1 MENFGDK
8 LGYMLGNDIGT
19 QFKTMP
25 VEFNLEK
32 FFEAIKDVVEGN
44 ESKLSDEDKMAV
56 QQELQL
62 KMTEVSN
69 TAASANGEIGEKF
82 LAENKAKDGVVE
94 TETGLQYEVLVE
106 GDGEKP
112 ESAESEVTVHYEGK
126 LLDGTVFDSSVAR
139 NEPASFPLNR
149 VIKGWTE
156 GVQLMSIGSKYRFFI
171 PAELAYGPQ
180 GAGGQIGPNATLV
193 FEVEL
198 LAIK

>member
-1 MENFGDK
+1 MDTFEKK

-25 VEFNLEK
+25 VKFDLDM
-32 FFEAIKDVVEGN
+32 FFEAITDCVEGN
-44 ESKLSDEDKMAV
+44 ACKLSDEDKMAV
-56 QQELQL
+56 QQQLQL
-62 KMTEVSN
+62 EMTEKANV
-69 TAASANGEIGEKF
+69 AGSANQEEGTAF
-82 LAENKAKDGVVE
+82 LDANKAKDGITE
-94 TETGLQYEVLVE
+94 TESGLQYEVLTEGE
-106 GDGEKP
+106 GDSP

-139 NEPASFPLNR
+139 GEAATFPLNR

-156 GVQLMSIGSKYRFFI
+156 GVQLMKVGSKYRFFI
-171 PAELAYGPQ
+171 PSELAYGPQ
-180 GAGGQIGPNATLV
+180 GAGGQIGPNATLI